1 MIARFWAFLLVA
13 LAMAAPTSAHEV
25 RPAYLEITA
34 QGEGAYTVN
43 WKQPVVDGRRLQM
56 TPQIGPE
63 CEETGARRFEAVE
76 NAVIE
81 RWDISCAA
89 PVTEVEIA
97 GLDRTL
103 TDAIMR
109 LETGEGTQTAILR
122 PDAPRWLLGENNTP
136 ASYAYFVLGIEHIL
150 FGPDHL
156 LFVAGL
162 VLLLGGKR
170 IIWAVTAFTVAHSI
184 TLALAALGRVSLPAG
199 PVEIMI
205 AASIV
210 LVAIEGLLLRAG
222 RPSLVSRHPWPVI
235 FVIGLLHGLGFAGA
249 LGELG
254 LPSGE
259 EALALLLFNLGIEV
273 GQVGF
278 VLVLVGLLWFLSR
291 LYKRLSGQV
300 EVLLLYAI
308 GTCGAFWTLQR
319 IFG

>member
-1 MIARFWAFLLVA
+1 MIARFWAILLVA
-13 LAMAAPTSAHEV
+13 LAMAAPASAHEV

-34 QGEGAYTVN
+34 QGEGAYAVN

-56 TPQIGPE
+56 TPLIGPE

-81 RWDISCAA
+81 RWDISCAE
-89 PVTEVEIA
+89 PITEVEIA

-109 LETGEGTQTAILR
+109 LETGEGTQTAVLR
-122 PDAPRWLLGENNTP
+122 PDEPRWLFGESNTP

-254 LPSGE
+254 LPAGE

-308 GTCGAFWTLQR
+308 GTSGAFWTLQR
-319 IFG
+319 VFG